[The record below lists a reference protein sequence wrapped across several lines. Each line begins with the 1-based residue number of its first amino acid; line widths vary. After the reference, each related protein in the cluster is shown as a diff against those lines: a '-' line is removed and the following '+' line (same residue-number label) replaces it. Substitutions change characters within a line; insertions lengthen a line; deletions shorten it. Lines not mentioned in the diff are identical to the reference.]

1 MLVLAKVDVLGEVV
15 VVEVSCTVVVL
26 AVVEVVVDVV
36 VVVVE
41 AVVTGMERAVVAIVA
56 VEVGFDAVVVTKCL
70 SKSIRSRLRFEFIAL
85 AVVDVVLTV
94 VVLLVVEI

>member
-36 VVVVE
+36 VVEVE
-41 AVVTGMERAVVAIVA
+41 AVVTGMERTGVAIVA
-56 VEVGFDAVVVTKCL
+56 VEIGFEAAVVAKCL
-70 SKSIRSRLRFEFIAL
+70 SKSIRSRLRFELLVL
-85 AVVDVVLTV
+85 AVVDGVLTV
-94 VVLLVVEI
+94 VVLLVVDI

>member
-15 VVEVSCTVVVL
+15 VVEVSCTVVAL
-26 AVVEVVVDVV
+26 DVVEVVVVV
-36 VVVVE
+36 VVVG
-41 AVVTGMERAVVAIVA
+41 ADAGVTGMELRVAAIVA
-56 VEVGFDAVVVTKCL
+56 VEVGFEAVVVTKCL
-70 SKSIRSRLRFEFIAL
+70 NKSTRSRLRFELIVL

>member
-26 AVVEVVVDVV
+26 AVVEVVVTVV
-36 VVVVE
+36 VVVVKT
-41 AVVTGMERAVVAIVA
+41 VVFGMERVVVAIVA
-56 VEVGFDAVVVTKCL
+56 VEVGCEAVVVTKCL
-70 SKSIRSRLRFEFIAL
+70 SKSMRSRLRFEFIAL
-85 AVVDVVLTV
+85 AVVDVVFTV

>member
-41 AVVTGMERAVVAIVA
+41 AAVTGMERAVVAIVA
-56 VEVGFDAVVVTKCL
+56 VEVGFEGVVVTKCL
-70 SKSIRSRLRFEFIAL
+70 NKSMRSRLRFEFIAL
-85 AVVDVVLTV
+85 AVVDVVFTV